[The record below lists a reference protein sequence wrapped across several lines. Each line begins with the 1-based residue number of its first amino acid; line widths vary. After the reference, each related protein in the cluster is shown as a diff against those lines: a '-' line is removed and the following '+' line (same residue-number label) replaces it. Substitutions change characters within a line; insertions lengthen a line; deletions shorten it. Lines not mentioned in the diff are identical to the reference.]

1 LASALPEPLA
11 EANINIE
18 NPQRNNNASPK
29 ILERISAPIP
39 MKNKSNSD
47 SSLLDP
53 AAPKQNLSVAKS
65 KSVGHLVVMKEFA
78 TNTQRVSTEDSES
91 VASSASFHD
100 YENMAVL
107 NVNRTDWG
115 LRHWKS
121 YSDIETSFHDNSICR
136 V

>member
-1 LASALPEPLA
+1 MASALPEPLA

-29 ILERISAPIP
+29 IPERISAPIP
-39 MKNKSNSD
+39 MKNKSNS

-53 AAPKQNLSVAKS
+53 APKQNLSVAKS
-65 KSVGHLVVMKEFA
+65 KSVGHLLVLKEFT
-78 TNTQRVSTEDSES
+78 TNTQHLSTEDSES